1 MEGNP
6 NTNEKSYEELKD
18 RVPEGTQFYVL
29 GLLASIKNGLSL
41 KEAGENALAEIK
53 ASEGY
58 DRASATSMK
67 LTEKAIRFLEDEGVE

>member
-6 NTNEKSYEELKD
+6 NTNEKSYEKLKD
-18 RVPEGTQFYVL
+18 RAPEGTQFFVA
-29 GLLASIKNGLSL
+29 GLLDSIKNGLSL